1 MSLLYPP
8 ETLNDSLFKEAFHIV
23 ESNESKA
30 NSLRQILLNKLEYN
44 NELNSE
50 IIGYFGELEFDLKSL
65 YDILKELKISY
76 HDIHNALIKHKE
88 CYEKDNN
95 INKIR
100 YEEKYKIN
108 NNRTY
113 SISSEKYENNKNNS
127 NKINN
132 YYINSPLNKK
142 SNSILQRNT
151 SCQSYLGNFNSEYKE
166 IRTDNRFDKSKLF
179 NNKYNYRNND
189 DLYNNASTE
198 LSLSKGK
205 SPRLNFDYDTYFTD
219 YPLNKTSKNNYMNY
233 FDFLNRKNNN
243 KKLDEINSNNSN
255 NQIFKKDFI
264 PKNDNN
270 NIFTFS
276 EQRNQN
282 YKGKENQEFN
292 NNENFYL
299 NNELKTH
306 EYNSLEKNKSPE
318 DEEIKEIEKQKNEI
332 IKTII
337 SELSQDKNK
346 LELLKK
352 ELGDD
357 IGDKLLSGNINE
369 KELYKVVEIL
379 KNNQENDIM
388 KKRRIF
394 KKKKFNQPIDK
405 ILLKDKL
412 NNKRYE
418 YREFPRGWNS
428 MKEYFINNG
437 TPLVKDR
444 KNKK

>member
-1 MSLLYPP
+1 MSLLYPQ

-88 CYEKDNN
+88 CYEKYND

-166 IRTDNRFDKSKLF
+166 IKTDNRFDKSKLF

-243 KKLDEINSNNSN
+243 KKLDEINSNNPN

-337 SELSQDKNK
+337 
-346 LELLKK
+346 
-352 ELGDD
+352 
-357 IGDKLLSGNINE
+357 II
-369 KELYKVVEIL
+369 
-379 KNNQENDIM
+379 
-388 KKRRIF
+388 
-394 KKKKFNQPIDK
+394 
-405 ILLKDKL
+405 
-412 NNKRYE
+412 
-418 YREFPRGWNS
+418 
-428 MKEYFINNG
+428 
-437 TPLVKDR
+437 
-444 KNKK
+444 